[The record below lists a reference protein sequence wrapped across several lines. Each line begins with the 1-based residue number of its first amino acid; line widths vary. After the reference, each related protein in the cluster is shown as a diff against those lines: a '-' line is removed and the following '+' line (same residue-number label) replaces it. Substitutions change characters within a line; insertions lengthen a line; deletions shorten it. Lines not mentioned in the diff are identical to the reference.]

1 MQLHQHTPDA
11 TELHTNETM
20 QAVVCR
26 AYGGPEV
33 LAVETVAKP
42 RPSAHELL
50 IEVHATTVTA
60 ACAMMRRGDTLASR
74 LVLGAF
80 KPRKRFR
87 VMGIELAGEVVA
99 VGPKVTRFRPGDR
112 VFGFAGFSL
121 GAYAQFVC
129 LSEDSSLVVM
139 PPDLAYDEA
148 ASLVDGPTTALYFLR
163 DRAALQPGAR
173 ALIIGASGSIGTAAV
188 QLAAALGADVSGVC
202 SGGNAALV
210 RSLGARHVF
219 DYTQEDFTQ
228 SGQVFDVVF
237 DTIGKSSFRACRPL
251 LAPRGRYLVTT
262 GSPLNFVYD
271 AWSRMFGQKKFIFGM
286 SVHKHEALREVS
298 RRIVDKT
305 LRPVIDRR
313 YALSDIVEAHRYAE
327 SGHKRGNV
335 VVTMPP

>member
-1 MQLHQHTPDA
+1 
-11 TELHTNETM
+11 M

-33 LAVETVAKP
+33 LALEEVPKP

-50 IEVHATTVTA
+50 IEGHATTVTA

-80 KPRKRFR
+80 EPRKRFR
-87 VMGIELAGEVVA
+87 VMGIELAGRVVA
-99 VGPKVTRFRPGDR
+99 VGAKVTRFRPGDR

-129 LSEDSSLVVM
+129 LSEDSSLVVI
-139 PPDLAYDEA
+139 PPGISYDEA

-163 DRAALQPGAR
+163 DRAALQAGER

-188 QLAAALGADVSGVC
+188 QLASALGAEVSGVC
-202 SGGNAALV
+202 SGRNAELV
-210 RSLGARHVF
+210 RSLGARRVF
-219 DYTQEDFTQ
+219 DYTQEDFTR

-251 LAPRGRYLVTT
+251 LAPRGRYLVTNGT
-262 GSPLNFVYD
+262 PLNFVYD
-271 AWSRMFGQKKFIFGM
+271 AWSRLFGQQKFIFGM
-286 SVHKHEALREVS
+286 SVHKHAALREVID
-298 RRIVDKT
+298 RIADQT

-313 YALSDIVEAHRYAE
+313 YLLSHSVEAHRYAE
-327 SGHKRGNV
+327 GGHKKGNV
-335 VVTMPP
+335 VVSIPH